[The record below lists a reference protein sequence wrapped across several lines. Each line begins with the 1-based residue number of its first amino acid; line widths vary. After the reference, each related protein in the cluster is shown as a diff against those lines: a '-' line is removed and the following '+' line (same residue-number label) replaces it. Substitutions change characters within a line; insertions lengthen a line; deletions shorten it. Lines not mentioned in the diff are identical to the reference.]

1 MYDKIIHFHIAKTGG
16 TSLNNWLDTL
26 VPACRARPVGRVYAF
41 QGTYESV
48 DGRAQRLLD
57 CRGRFHPLHR
67 SEFDWATNY
76 AHLETASAPID
87 YARAYVRLSEFGRD
101 ARAYWDVAHDH
112 CPAIATLDS
121 DAYRIVLLRDPVD
134 RCLSFLRDWRRLSD
148 RDLPVLPP
156 KAQSLRRAA
165 IYGDANAFV
174 RFLSSEG
181 LGPSLTQTRV
191 LMNAALHGLPH
202 DFLETC
208 DPAPLALA
216 TSALDSL
223 FDLVGVVDRM
233 DDVVQCIARDVGA
246 CPIESLGRY
255 NQGAADPERD
265 SLSTESLAILRQVYA
280 NDFKLYAKARA
291 MLEARLL
298 PTYSQADFEAQH
310 LERRLQQLTPRFV
323 DGRRVF
329 SLNDQIIGCGFH
341 GRDAAD
347 TTDVSV
353 WSGPGNR
360 TVLYVPVPPGERLD
374 LHVDIGG
381 YVQPSVGE
389 SMRIRVDDRDRAF
402 QRTAARGV
410 LERIVVPVQT
420 SRPHC
425 KVELV
430 VERTFTPAEAGH
442 ADGDARRL
450 GVALR
455 GYGYRLT
462 LPEGVV
468 MRQVTEAPSRLAKHS
483 GPDGMPGSDTDTDA
497 LWIRQMT
504 TSWLDSLATESD
516 QERLIDLLTWGV
528 PQVELNAPPTADGVE
543 RAFQRLL
550 MRPAPQEWLDFWV
563 GRPAATL
570 RQLYRDLMNAAE
582 FQQRRGRMG
591 QSRV

>member
-1 MYDKIIHFHIAKTGG
+1 MSFLQSVVVSDACAAAVVAEEVRFQPVVRRDFGWGQKSSLLEHAAQFIAH
-16 TSLNNWLDTL
+16 
-26 VPACRARPVGRVYAF
+26 VEYGREAF
-41 QGTYESV
+41 
-48 DGRAQRLLD
+48 
-57 CRGRFHPLHR
+57 
-67 SEFDWATNY
+67 
-76 AHLETASAPID
+76 
-87 YARAYVRLSEFGRD
+87 
-101 ARAYWDVAHDH
+101 AYWDVVHDH
-112 CPAIATLDS
+112 SPSFVTSDVSAYRCVVLREPAI
-121 DAYRIVLLRDPVD
+121 RFV
-134 RCLSFLRDWRRLSD
+134 SFLRDWRRLAEE
-148 RDLPVLPP
+148 DLVRLSPE
-156 KAQSLRRAA
+156 AQAMRRTAMTC
-165 IYGDANAFV
+165 DADTFV
-174 RFLSSEG
+174 HRHADCRVFRA
-181 LGPSLTQTRV
+181 LTQTQA
-191 LMNAALHGLPH
+191 LKSAALYGLPR
-202 DFLETC
+202 DYLATC
-208 DPAPLALA
+208 DAAPLTLA
-216 TSALDSL
+216 TRALDSL

-233 DDVVQCIARDVGA
+233 DDVVRCIARDVGA

-280 NDFKLYAKARA
+280 NDFKLYAKACA

-329 SLNDQIIGCGFH
+329 SLNDQIVGCGFH

-347 TTDVSV
+347 ATDVTV
-353 WSGPGNR
+353 WSGPGTR

-374 LHVDIGG
+374 LHIDIGG
-381 YVQPSVGE
+381 YVHPSVGE

-410 LERIVVPVQT
+410 LERIIVPVQT
-420 SRPHC
+420 SRPYC
-425 KVELV
+425 KVEFF
-430 VERTFTPAEAGH
+430 VERTFTLAEAGH

-468 MRQVTEAPSRLAKHS
+468 MRQVPEPPSRLARHS

-497 LWIRQMT
+497 RWIRQMT

-516 QERLIDLLTWGV
+516 RERLIDLLTWDV
-528 PQVELNAPPTADGVE
+528 PKVELDASPTADGVE

-570 RQLYRDLMNAAE
+570 RQLYRDLTNADE
-582 FQQRRGRMG
+582 FQQRRGRIG
-591 QSRV
+591 QPHV